1 MATAETEAP
10 AHSES
15 RRQQLLPRA
24 YGRARLPS
32 TLHRAAHGCARK
44 MPDPLPTRL
53 RSALTPSLTNREH
66 RVHGSTTTVPGLWH
80 ARHGLPFTVTFL
92 TETSG
97 RDFFDMSNV
106 RTCPFHSRTL
116 GSETP
121 TEPSSHLPIVGDM
134 RHRAIGVLS
143 NLAPIPPGADPAR
156 AALRSKGTSLYG
168 RLPNVEPGNRVS
180 RRPDMKSAT
189 SVLEESL
196 PRRRM
201 RRSVAVRIR
210 ELHGRTITVIA
221 HQARLVVSL
230 AVLFVTIGTYSAAA
244 RADEATYEL
253 GSVRD
258 AMPASTG
265 GRQEPIRYES
275 LSSQGVH
282 LAQAPAPVSAS
293 SETQVTAEQLA
304 AEREFWAS
312 VKASEDPA
320 DIRAYLEQFPGGM
333 FEALARNWLKRLEK
347 AAQPQA
353 AQVTTA
359 PAVPTQEAAP
369 APSSSQESVEEA
381 LRLTRAQRM
390 LVQRGLTALGFDVG
404 AVDGI
409 FGARTRAG
417 IGKWQSS
424 LGEAVTGF
432 LDAGAAERLLK
443 AGETV
448 PPEPQRT
455 VVRET
460 MELLS
465 EALSIARSIESASY
479 RVRALSAIA
488 EAQASAGDTRGAQ
501 RTISEALPIAR
512 SLGSADRSVLLSD
525 IAEAQASAGDIQ
537 SALAI
542 ARSLESASSRSGLLG
557 IIAKAQASAGDTRG
571 AQRTIFEALPIAR
584 SLDIDN
590 EYFRAEAL
598 TPIAE
603 AQARTGDIPGA
614 LAIARSV
621 DDAYSRAMALGAIVQ
636 SKFGRTQQRH
646 DDKSVS
652 SIATRPSSTQN
663 QQPTKAASGSSL
675 WGAFVLSSDHSGQS
689 RRMIYAVAGN
699 YPSRKAAIAAAADNC
714 ATKARRGKCG
724 GGRVYYS
731 EDTGYVTYVAFS
743 TTSPRHDLST
753 LNNQDNSDLTHLF
766 TGMDGD
772 QRGKSIVLR
781 RRCALVWSELD
792 TTADY
797 PNTPVVVFA
806 DSESRARAEFRSVWS
821 KSANVSENWRNEL
834 TIYCNDQ

>member
-1 MATAETEAP
+1 MGA
-10 AHSES
+10 
-15 RRQQLLPRA
+15 
-24 YGRARLPS
+24 
-32 TLHRAAHGCARK
+32 
-44 MPDPLPTRL
+44 
-53 RSALTPSLTNREH
+53 
-66 RVHGSTTTVPGLWH
+66 
-80 ARHGLPFTVTFL
+80 F
-92 TETSG
+92 
-97 RDFFDMSNV
+97 
-106 RTCPFHSRTL
+106 RTL
-116 GSETP
+116 NRG
-121 TEPSSHLPIVGDM
+121 TES
-134 RHRAIGVLS
+134 
-143 NLAPIPPGADPAR
+143 
-156 AALRSKGTSLYG
+156 
-168 RLPNVEPGNRVS
+168 S
-180 RRPDMKSAT
+180 RRPDMKSAI
-189 SVLEESL
+189 SVLEESF

-210 ELHGRTITVIA
+210 ELHGRAITVIT

-230 AVLFVTIGTYSAAA
+230 VALLVTIGTCSAAA
-244 RADEATYEL
+244 RADEATYEG

-258 AMPASTG
+258 AVPASTG
-265 GRQEPIRYES
+265 GRQESFWYEL

-282 LAQAPAPVSAS
+282 LAQAPAPVSAP
-293 SETQVTAEQLA
+293 SEAQVTAEQLA

-333 FEALARNWLKRLEK
+333 FEALARNWLKRLE
-347 AAQPQA
+347 
-353 AQVTTA
+353 
-359 PAVPTQEAAP
+359 EGSAAP
-369 APSSSQESVEEA
+369 GGASDHRARRSNAGGCPGSPSSSQESVEEA

-465 EALSIARSIESASY
+465 EALSIAR
-479 RVRALSAIA
+479 RVENKTLRATALS
-488 EAQASAGDTRGAQ
+488 
-501 RTISEALPIAR
+501 
-512 SLGSADRSVLLSD
+512 V
-525 IAEAQASAGDIQ
+525 
-537 SALAI
+537 
-542 ARSLESASSRSGLLG
+542 
-557 IIAKAQASAGDTRG
+557 IAKAQASAGDTRG
-571 AQRTIFEALPIAR
+571 AQRTVSEALSLTQSIGYEPRNRPAVLGMVAEAQAIAGDTR
-584 SLDIDN
+584 AAQRTISEALSLIQSIDN
-590 EYFRAEAL
+590 DSTSQAWALGVVAKAQAIAGDTRAAQRTVSEAL
-598 TPIAE
+598 SIAQTIKYAFDFAMALGIIAE
-603 AQARTGDIPGA
+603 AQAIVGDTRGAQQAVSKALSIAGRWEEASAFGARVLGVVAKVQAIAGDTHAAQRTISEALTITRSLEDNTFRGRALRRIAEAQASVGDSQGA
-614 LAIARSV
+614 LGIARNS
-621 DDAYSRAMALGAIVQ
+621 DHAFSRAVALGAFVQ
-636 SKFGRTQQRH
+636 SKFGRTQERR
-646 DDKSVS
+646 DDESVA
-652 SIATRPSSTQN
+652 ATNNQPSTQN
-663 QQPTKAASGSSL
+663 QQAAKASSESSL
-675 WGAFVLSSDHSGQS
+675 WGAFVLSSDRSGQS
-689 RRMIYAVAGN
+689 RRMNYAVAWN
-699 YPSRKAAIAAAADNC
+699 YPSRKAAIAAAADRC
-714 ATKARRGKCG
+714 ATKARRGNCG

-743 TTSPRHDLST
+743 TTSQRHDLST
-753 LNNQDNSDLTHLF
+753 LNNQNKSDKTHLF
-766 TGMDGD
+766 TGLDGD

-821 KSANVSENWRNEL
+821 KSANVSEYWRNEL

>member
-1 MATAETEAP
+1 
-10 AHSES
+10 
-15 RRQQLLPRA
+15 
-24 YGRARLPS
+24 
-32 TLHRAAHGCARK
+32 
-44 MPDPLPTRL
+44 
-53 RSALTPSLTNREH
+53 
-66 RVHGSTTTVPGLWH
+66 
-80 ARHGLPFTVTFL
+80 
-92 TETSG
+92 
-97 RDFFDMSNV
+97 
-106 RTCPFHSRTL
+106 
-116 GSETP
+116 
-121 TEPSSHLPIVGDM
+121 
-134 RHRAIGVLS
+134 
-143 NLAPIPPGADPAR
+143 
-156 AALRSKGTSLYG
+156 
-168 RLPNVEPGNRVS
+168 
-180 RRPDMKSAT
+180 MKSAI
-189 SVLEESL
+189 SVLEESF

-210 ELHGRTITVIA
+210 ELHGRAITVIA

-230 AVLFVTIGTYSAAA
+230 AALLVTIGTCSAAA
-244 RADEATYEL
+244 RADEATYE
-253 GSVRD
+253 GGRVRD
-258 AMPASTG
+258 AVPASTG
-265 GRQEPIRYES
+265 GRQEPFWYES
-275 LSSQGVH
+275 LSSQRVH

-293 SETQVTAEQLA
+293 SEAQVTAEQLA

-333 FEALARNWLKRLEK
+333 FEALARNWLKRLEV

-353 AQVTTA
+353 AQVTAA
-359 PAVPTQEAAP
+359 PAVPPQEAATV
-369 APSSSQESVEEA
+369 PSSSPKSAEEA

-443 AGETV
+443 AGEAV

-465 EALSIARSIESASY
+465 EALSIARSIESASDRAWALIDIAEAQASVGDTRGAQRTISEVLPIARSLKY
-479 RVRALSAIA
+479 ASDRARALSAIA

-512 SLGSADRSVLLSD
+512 SLNNEYYRAWALGI
-525 IAEAQASAGDIQ
+525 IAEAQASAGDTRGAQRTISEALPIARSLEDADYRAWALGIIAEAQASVGDIQ

-542 ARSLESASSRSGLLG
+542 ARSVEDASGRARALG
-557 IIAKAQASAGDTRG
+557 IIAEAQASAGDTRG

-584 SLDIDN
+584 SLDN
-590 EYFRAEAL
+590 EYFRARAL

-603 AQARTGDIPGA
+603 AQASTGDTHGAQRTFSEALFAVQSLESTYYGDVALRVIAEAQASTGDIPGA

-621 DDAYSRAMALGAIVQ
+621 QNVVERARALAAIVQ
-636 SKFGRTQQRH
+636 NTFPRTQERR
-646 DDKSVS
+646 DDESVA
-652 SIATRPSSTQN
+652 ATNNQPSSTQN
-663 QQPTKAASGSSL
+663 QQAAEASSESSL

-689 RRMIYAVAGN
+689 RRMNYAVAWN
-699 YPSRKAAIAAAADNC
+699 YPSRKAAIAAAADRC
-714 ATKARRGKCG
+714 ATKARRGNCG

-743 TTSPRHDLST
+743 TTSQDHDLST

>member
-1 MATAETEAP
+1 MPCSSQTPP
-10 AHSES
+10 AAK
-15 RRQQLLPRA
+15 Q
-24 YGRARLPS
+24 
-32 TLHRAAHGCARK
+32 K
-44 MPDPLPTRL
+44 
-53 RSALTPSLTNREH
+53 SAL
-66 RVHGSTTTVPGLWH
+66 
-80 ARHGLPFTVTFL
+80 
-92 TETSG
+92 
-97 RDFFDMSNV
+97 
-106 RTCPFHSRTL
+106 
-116 GSETP
+116 
-121 TEPSSHLPIVGDM
+121 
-134 RHRAIGVLS
+134 
-143 NLAPIPPGADPAR
+143 
-156 AALRSKGTSLYG
+156 
-168 RLPNVEPGNRVS
+168 
-180 RRPDMKSAT
+180 
-189 SVLEESL
+189 
-196 PRRRM
+196 
-201 RRSVAVRIR
+201 
-210 ELHGRTITVIA
+210 
-221 HQARLVVSL
+221 
-230 AVLFVTIGTYSAAA
+230 
-244 RADEATYEL
+244 ATYEL

-258 AMPASTG
+258 AVPASTG
-265 GRQEPIRYES
+265 GRPFWYEL

-282 LAQAPAPVSAS
+282 LAQSPAPVSAP
-293 SETQVTAEQLA
+293 SEAQVTAEQLA
-304 AEREFWAS
+304 ADREFWAS

-369 APSSSQESVEEA
+369 AHSSSQEPVEEA
-381 LRLTRAQRM
+381 RGPTRAQRM
-390 LVQRGLTALGFDVG
+390 LVQRGLTALRFDVG
-404 AVDGI
+404 AADGI

-424 LGEAVTGF
+424 LGEAATGF

-443 AGETV
+443 AGEAV
-448 PPEPQRT
+448 PPEPQRI
-455 VVRET
+455 VVREA

-465 EALSIARSIESASY
+465 EALSSARRGENKTHRATALGLIAKAQASAGDIQSARAIARSLESASE
-479 RVRALSAIA
+479 RAWVLGDIAEAQASAGDIQSALAIARSVKFASRRARALGLIA
-488 EAQASAGDTRGAQ
+488 KAQASAGDTRGAQ

-512 SLGSADRSVLLSD
+512 SLDNENIRPIALAP
-525 IAEAQASAGDIQ
+525 IAEAQASTGDIQ

-542 ARSLESASSRSGLLG
+542 ARSLESASARARALGL
-557 IIAKAQASAGDTRG
+557 IAKAQASAGDTRG
-571 AQRTIFEALPIAR
+571 AQRTISEALPIAR
-584 SLDIDN
+584 SLDNDHI
-590 EYFRAEAL
+590 RAYAL

-603 AQARTGDIPGA
+603 AQASTGDIQGA

-621 DDAYSRAMALGAIVQ
+621 QNVFMRATALATIVQ
-636 SKFGRTQQRH
+636 NKFPRTKERR
-646 DDKSVS
+646 DDEFV
-652 SIATRPSSTQN
+652 ATTTSRPSSTQN
-663 QQPTKAASGSSL
+663 QQATKASSESSL

-689 RRMIYAVAGN
+689 RRMNYAVAWN
-699 YPSRKAAIAAAADNC
+699 YPSRKAAIAAAADRC
-714 ATKARRGKCG
+714 ATKARRGNCG

-753 LNNQDNSDLTHLF
+753 LNNQNKSDKTHLF
-766 TGMDGD
+766 TGLDGD

>member
-1 MATAETEAP
+1 
-10 AHSES
+10 
-15 RRQQLLPRA
+15 
-24 YGRARLPS
+24 
-32 TLHRAAHGCARK
+32 
-44 MPDPLPTRL
+44 
-53 RSALTPSLTNREH
+53 
-66 RVHGSTTTVPGLWH
+66 
-80 ARHGLPFTVTFL
+80 
-92 TETSG
+92 
-97 RDFFDMSNV
+97 
-106 RTCPFHSRTL
+106 
-116 GSETP
+116 
-121 TEPSSHLPIVGDM
+121 
-134 RHRAIGVLS
+134 
-143 NLAPIPPGADPAR
+143 
-156 AALRSKGTSLYG
+156 
-168 RLPNVEPGNRVS
+168 
-180 RRPDMKSAT
+180 MKSAI
-189 SVLEESL
+189 SVLEESF

-210 ELHGRTITVIA
+210 ELHGRAITVIA

-230 AVLFVTIGTYSAAA
+230 AALLVTIGTCSTAA
-244 RADEATYEL
+244 RADEATYE
-253 GSVRD
+253 GGRVRD
-258 AMPASTG
+258 AVPASTG
-265 GRQEPIRYES
+265 GGQESFWYEL

-282 LAQAPAPVSAS
+282 LAQAPAPVSAQ
-293 SETQVTAEQLA
+293 SEAKVTAEQLA

-312 VKASEDPA
+312 EKASEDPA

-353 AQVTTA
+353 AQVTAA
-359 PAVPTQEAAP
+359 PAVPTQEAATV
-369 APSSSQESVEEA
+369 PSSSPKSAEEA

-424 LGEAVTGF
+424 LGEAATGF
-432 LDAGAAERLLK
+432 LDAGAAVRLLK
-443 AGETV
+443 AGEAV
-448 PPEPQRT
+448 PPEPQRK
-455 VVRET
+455 VAREA
-460 MELLS
+460 MELLTEALSSARRVENKILRAMALSVIAKAQVSAGDTRGARRTVAEALTAARSVEVGWLRSYSLS
-465 EALSIARSIESASY
+465 EIAKAQASAGDIQNALSIARNLESAWK
-479 RVRALSAIA
+479 RAVSLAGIAEAQASAGDTRGAQRTVSEALTAARSEEQPFGGSAFCAIA

-501 RTISEALPIAR
+501 RTVSEALTAAR
-512 SLGSADRSVLLSD
+512 RIEDAEERAEALAG
-525 IAEAQASAGDIQ
+525 IAE
-537 SALAI
+537 
-542 ARSLESASSRSGLLG
+542 
-557 IIAKAQASAGDTRG
+557 AQASAGDTRG
-571 AQRTIFEALPIAR
+571 AQHTVSEALTIAR
-584 SLDIDN
+584 SAPALGAVAKALVSVGDIQDALTIARN
-590 EYFRAEAL
+590 LESAYYRAEAL
-598 TPIAE
+598 A
-603 AQARTGDIPGA
+603 
-614 LAIARSV
+614 
-621 DDAYSRAMALGAIVQ
+621 AIVQ

-689 RRMIYAVAGN
+689 RRMNYAVAWN
-699 YPSRKAAIAAAADNC
+699 YPSRKAAIAAAADRC
-714 ATKARRGKCG
+714 ATKARRGNCG

-743 TTSPRHDLST
+743 TTSQRHDLST
-753 LNNQDNSDLTHLF
+753 LNNQNKSDKTHLF
-766 TGMDGD
+766 TGLDGD